1 MDDTKHPLQSLGIV
15 GPLGAIL
22 VLLANHLKPG
32 LGITGD
38 EVAPAIDAVDAL
50 AGGVL
55 GIIGRWRA
63 TKRISLGILAALCM
77 MAGADLSACTS
88 QQIADGTA
96 SADATVAAAQPTIEL
111 ACWLASAADAGFQ
124 AYAASAAPDA
134 AVIGDE
140 RRAMAAVTAVCAAP
154 PSNTAQAIAAVMSAY
169 KAIVATTPQAASG
182 A

>member
-1 MDDTKHPLQSLGIV
+1 MDDTKHPLKSLGIV

-32 LGITGD
+32 LGVTGND
-38 EVAPAIDAVDAL
+38 VAPAIDAVDAL

-77 MAGADLSACTS
+77 MAGADLSACTA

-96 SADATVAAAQPTIEL
+96 NTDAAVAAAQPTIDL
-111 ACWLASAADAGFQ
+111 ACWLAAAADAGFQ
-124 AYAASAAPDA
+124 AYAAGGHPDA
-134 AVIGDE
+134 SVVADE
-140 RRAMAAVTAVCAAP
+140 RRAMAGVTALCSAP
-154 PSNTAQAIAAVMSAY
+154 PSNAAQAIAAVMSAY
-169 KAIVATTPQAASG
+169 KAIVATTPAASG